1 MSETDEQGVR
11 LTVAALGHRGEGVVT
26 HGGVQHYLAYT
37 APGDEVQ
44 IDFAAGKPK
53 NWTLTVA
60 GPDRVTPPCLHF
72 STCGGCALQHL
83 SDRFVAGWK
92 AEQIARALRHRG
104 IGEVDIRPIVT
115 VPAASRRRV
124 SFTARV
130 IAGQVTLGFQAA
142 RSHRLVAVERCEI
155 LSADIAAA
163 LPGLR
168 QLAGLLLS
176 EGGRK
181 KKSDV
186 RISVNDT
193 DTGLDILL
201 LADGIDE
208 FAILPPLTERAAAL
222 PKLARLSLNDTLVMC
237 PHPPVM
243 RFGAVSVTPPPGAF
257 LQASGAGET
266 ALRGLVLEALGS
278 ARRIADLFAGCGTF
292 SFPAAAGAQLV
303 AVEGDAAMVSALDH
317 AARHARGIKKFK
329 AVRRDL
335 FRSPLSADEL
345 KPFEAVIFD
354 PPRAGGVAQVSQI
367 AASAVR
373 RVAAVSCAP
382 ATFARD
388 ARILIDGGFRLNWVA
403 PVDQFRW
410 SSHIEL
416 AAEFARPD

>member
-1 MSETDEQGVR
+1 
-11 LTVAALGHRGEGVVT
+11 
-26 HGGVQHYLAYT
+26 
-37 APGDEVQ
+37 
-44 IDFAAGKPK
+44 
-53 NWTLTVA
+53 
-60 GPDRVTPPCLHF
+60 
-72 STCGGCALQHL
+72 
-83 SDRFVAGWK
+83 
-92 AEQIARALRHRG
+92 
-104 IGEVDIRPIVT
+104 
-115 VPAASRRRV
+115 
-124 SFTARV
+124 
-130 IAGQVTLGFQAA
+130 
-142 RSHRLVAVERCEI
+142 ERCEI

-168 QLAGLLLS
+168 QLADLLLS

-303 AVEGDAAMVSALDH
+303 AVEGDAAMVSALDL

-388 ARILIDGGFRLNWVA
+388 ARILVDGGFRLNWVA

-416 AAEFARPD
+416 AAEFTRPD